1 MSFPCERL
9 RQRWSHCQDVLAVLR
24 LGCLHW
30 NRTGVTWGHWL
41 MGRGRSERS
50 SRWPNAAG
58 SSGELPA
65 RCSGLARAGNSGREG
80 RKLTQPEEGGLQC
93 LRLVRC
99 TEANPSL
106 GDYWKS
112 PPQDRK
118 AKALALAPCIFNFA
132 PAIRVELTHLALLM
146 RFYSPMSPYQ
156 LIMPCSAMPNHMRTL
171 LSSMSCQ

>member
-1 MSFPCERL
+1 MSEAISLPRRAGSAAFGVSASE
-9 RQRWSHCQDVLAVLR
+9 QDWSH
-24 LGCLHW
+24 LGSPADGT
-30 NRTGVTWGHWL
+30 RQ
-41 MGRGRSERS
+41 ERAQQQMTE
-50 SRWPNAAG
+50 RCC

-65 RCSGLARAGNSGREG
+65 RSSGLARAGNSGREG
-80 RKLTQPEEGGLQC
+80 HELTQPEEGGLQC

-112 PPQDRK
+112 PPR
-118 AKALALAPCIFNFA
+118 LAPCIFNFA

-171 LSSMSCQ
+171 LSAMSCQWGAAVTYQRWEEKK